1 MIYSWYFL
9 IYWDILTSTLVFS
22 RSLSRW
28 YFLPHESSQL
38 DARRT
43 RFRCEVPRRSCALWP
58 RCPIQT
64 AHWCPISGMLV
75 DSSLPRMPESRV
87 HVSKPSTCKS
97 WLQNSQELPILL
109 HYLWLQFLSR
119 TLDSPCF
126 KENIYMLWKV
136 SSTSG
141 SCIPCAFHVHL
152 VLVIAPREKGI
163 AVAQNREHLAKTTAF
178 GHHITSTRLVEIGL
192 AHVNVWE
199 VHLAWELQQML
210 NV

>member
-1 MIYSWYFL
+1 
-9 IYWDILTSTLVFS
+9 
-22 RSLSRW
+22 
-28 YFLPHESSQL
+28 
-38 DARRT
+38 
-43 RFRCEVPRRSCALWP
+43 
-58 RCPIQT
+58 
-64 AHWCPISGMLV
+64 
-75 DSSLPRMPESRV
+75 
-87 HVSKPSTCKS
+87 
-97 WLQNSQELPILL
+97 
-109 HYLWLQFLSR
+109 
-119 TLDSPCF
+119 
-126 KENIYMLWKV
+126 MLWKV

-192 AHVNVWE
+192 AHVDVWE